1 MKKEKDKMDKI
12 VEILLDKEKP
22 ITHEEFDTMMSELSQ
37 KLVQATLEAEL
48 TTHLKYTKNSKE
60 MKETDNRRNGYSS
73 KNKKIKTSK
82 GEIFVD
88 MPRDRDGSFEPMFV
102 KKRQRILDKLENV
115 IMLMYAK
122 GITQRDIAELLKEQ
136 YGSVVSPQYISN
148 VIQEVWTEV
157 EAWQSRELKKFYP
170 FVYVDCLY
178 VPVKEDLVS
187 EKKAVYVMLGVD
199 LTGHKEVMGIWLGE
213 ENAEGAYFWNRI
225 FSEIKERG
233 VEDILIVSLDGL
245 KGLTEAIEAVFPK
258 TQTQRCIVH
267 LVRNLAKKCNKKEMK
282 EVIGDFKKIYK
293 APTVEVAKLEL
304 DNFNEKYKN
313 KKEILKTVE
322 RYIEYI
328 LPLYEFPQEIRKI
341 IYTTNPIESL
351 NSALRKVTR
360 GKGSFVNKEALMKVL
375 YLRVN
380 DLEKKWTKGMP
391 NWEVVLNQL
400 IQIYGERVTKYLNI

>member
-1 MKKEKDKMDKI
+1 MKKEKDKFDK
-12 VEILLDKEKP
+12 VVDLLLDKENP
-22 ITHEEFDTMMSELSQ
+22 ITHEEFDNMMSKLHQ
-37 KLVQATLEAEL
+37 KLIQATLEAEL

-60 MKETDNRRNGYSS
+60 DKDTDNRRNGYSS

-82 GEIFVD
+82 GEIVVD
-88 MPRDRDGSFEPMFV
+88 MPRDRDGSFEPVFI
-102 KKRQRILDKLENV
+102 KKRQRILDKLENI

-148 VIQEVWTEV
+148 VIQEVWTDV
-157 EAWQSRELKKFYP
+157 EQWQNRELKKIYP

-187 EKKAVYVMLGVD
+187 EKKAVYVMLGID

-225 FSEIKERG
+225 FNEIKARG

-245 KGLTEAIEAVFPK
+245 KGLPEAIDEAFPK
-258 TQTQRCIVH
+258 TKTQRCVVH
-267 LVRNLAKKCNKKEMK
+267 LVRNLGKKCNNKEMK

-293 APTVEVAKLEL
+293 VPTEDAAKLEFE
-304 DNFNEKYKN
+304 NFKEKYKD
-313 KKEILKTVE
+313 KKSIIKTVE
-322 RYIEYI
+322 QYMEYI
-328 LPLYEFPQEIRKI
+328 LPLFEYPQEIRKI

-380 DLEKKWTKGMP
+380 DLEKKWTKGMS
-391 NWEVVLNQL
+391 NWDVVLNQL
-400 IQIYGERVTKYLNI
+400 IQLYGERVTKYLDI